1 MIEAIKGRGVN
12 RAKAVCDD
20 CAREEVVTCDYER
33 IGAAWRPN
41 EGQIIRKMESAKWA
55 LVKGKLRC
63 PTCEGKRKVSV
74 IKERKPEESTE
85 ALRQPSPKQKRE
97 IIGLLEVVYDDEAK
111 RYRDGES
118 DKSVADA
125 IGGGVLWGW
134 VAQIRDDLFG
144 PDTRSQEIDEIK
156 KEIKSLDVSICDMK
170 ARHKSEIDSLESRL
184 AGIKRRLD
192 KVAQ

>member
-144 PDTRSQEIDEIK
+144 PDTRSQ
-156 KEIKSLDVSICDMK
+156 VRT
-170 ARHKSEIDSLESRL
+170 AVRN
-184 AGIKRRLD
+184 
-192 KVAQ
+192 